1 MSRKIKGLQHF
12 PKTAKRLLPIVLC
25 LGLLLSA
32 CTAQPAKEDNLF
44 SYAIDSSNDLFAPK
58 SVSFQ
63 MTVDEVLKATG
74 LSEDTVD
81 TEESYPRIIHDISIP
96 GLSDEIREV
105 FHFDKL
111 NSDEDK
117 LVSVEY
123 FFSVSEEE
131 FETVCQTLADQAET
145 VMPPEL
151 LMEGESHIQDG
162 QGASW
167 EDGEKNYVF
176 LRFMDSAEIGVHVV
190 ILQLTM
196 TRGDRKTLID

>member
-1 MSRKIKGLQHF
+1 MQNKKTQLFSLMVKRIF
-12 PKTAKRLLPIVLC
+12 PMILC
-25 LGLLLSA
+25 LCLFLSA

-58 SVSFQ
+58 NVSFQ
-63 MTVDEVLKATG
+63 MTVNEVLKATG

-96 GLSDEIREV
+96 GLSDEIREI
-105 FHFDKL
+105 FTFNKM
-111 NSDEDK
+111 NSEEDK
-117 LVSVEY
+117 LVGVGY
-123 FFSVSEEE
+123 AFSVLDEE
-131 FETVCQTLADQAET
+131 FETVCQTLANQAEA

-151 LMEGESHIQDG
+151 LTEEESHIQDG

-176 LRFMDSAEIGVHVV
+176 LRFMDSAEMGVHIVV
-190 ILQLTM
+190 LQLNM
-196 TRGDRKTLID
+196 SPGDRKTLID